1 MRSFV
6 FVFLAVSLVL
16 SAAAPA
22 AAQSGGGTDFW
33 LSLLQRF
40 RGYLQQVQNVL
51 NTVWGVFGNLA
62 PVYNITGRLPSL
74 FGLDYLGDVA
84 SSLESQISA
93 LPQHLTWRLSTLLAG
108 IRSPQQVPEDSAAAI
123 LQKAARINPAV
134 TLQTR
139 QRVEAQA
146 AGESAVTQAAATAEK
161 STELAKRLTED
172 TSLEEAVSR
181 ASADAQFLRQAS
193 EAAQSTRALIQL
205 LNEGVASYMVQNAAF
220 AQVLTTHLQAL
231 AQQNAMTNQELSTA
245 IAILAQILVRQ
256 EARKEQDQT
265 AQVNSLKQLLEMY
278 GRALGTLAGPEPGTQ
293 PGTQR

>member
-1 MRSFV
+1 MRPLTCVLLVV
-6 FVFLAVSLVL
+6 FLVL

-22 AAQSGGGTDFW
+22 AAQSGGADFW

-62 PVYNITGRLPSL
+62 PVYNLTGRLPSL
-74 FGLDYLGDVA
+74 FGLDYLADVA
-84 SSLESQISA
+84 SSLQSQISS
-93 LPQHLTWRLSTLLAG
+93 LPQHLTWRLNTLLAN
-108 IRSPQQVPEDSAAAI
+108 IRSPQQAPEGSAAAI
-123 LQKAARINPAV
+123 LQKAARINPNVAF
-134 TLQTR
+134 QTK
-139 QRVEAQA
+139 QRVEAESA
-146 AGESAVTQAAATAEK
+146 AESAVTQATAAAEK
-161 STELAKRLTED
+161 STELARQLSQD
-172 TSLEEAVSR
+172 PSLEEAISR

-193 EAAQSTRALIQL
+193 ESAQSTRALIQL

-256 EARKEQDQT
+256 EAHKEQNQL
-265 AQVNSLKQLLEMY
+265 AQVDSLKRLFEMY
-278 GRALGTLAGPEPGTQ
+278 GKALGTLAAPNGRE
-293 PGTQR
+293 QR